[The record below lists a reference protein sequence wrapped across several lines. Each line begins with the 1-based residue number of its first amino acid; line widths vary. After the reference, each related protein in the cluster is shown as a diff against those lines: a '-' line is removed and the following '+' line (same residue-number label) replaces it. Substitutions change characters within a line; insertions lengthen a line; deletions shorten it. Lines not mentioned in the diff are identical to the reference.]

1 MISIHCNFAV
11 HLLSCQNLSLLLS
24 SFQLLPLGKKNQVRF
39 NTLPGSGSGVLER
52 PGRFIPGLTSLVEF
66 ESAQV
71 TEKKRTVYQMA
82 LSKRAHVC
90 QWMYPEPPP
99 LFLTHL
105 HQVCLFPRAPF
116 FGLLMSH
123 FFCLIAVCLLLSC
136 LFLPLLFLSDKL
148 DEILAAAQQTISTN
162 EAPGTRG
169 QGPKRD
175 RGRSFY
181 GNEVCF

>member
-1 MISIHCNFAV
+1 M

-39 NTLPGSGSGVLER
+39 STLLGLGPGVLE
-52 PGRFIPGLTSLVEF
+52 GLFSRFTPGLISLLEF

-90 QWMYPEPPP
+90 QWMCPEPPP

-105 HQVCLFPRAPF
+105 HQVCLFPHALF
-116 FGLLMSH
+116 FVFLMSH
-123 FFCLIAVCLLLSC
+123 FFCLIAVCLFLSC